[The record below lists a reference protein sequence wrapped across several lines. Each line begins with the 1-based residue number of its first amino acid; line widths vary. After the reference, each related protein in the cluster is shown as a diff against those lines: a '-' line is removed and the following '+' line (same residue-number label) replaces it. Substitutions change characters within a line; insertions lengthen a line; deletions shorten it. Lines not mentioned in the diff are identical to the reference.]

1 MLFSTA
7 LNGMGVARLR
17 YYSAIRYAVKAPQ
30 ENTMAKRTMS
40 RAQWNF
46 MAENTESMMRTV
58 MPEASARSD
67 EPINGWTVKKVAVV
81 KPLSVTLADLAK
93 KENE

>member
-1 MLFSTA
+1 
-7 LNGMGVARLR
+7 
-17 YYSAIRYAVKAPQ
+17 
-30 ENTMAKRTMS
+30 MS

-58 MPEASARSD
+58 MPEASARSA
-67 EPINGWTVKKVAVV
+67 EPINGWPVKKVAVV
-81 KPLSVTLADLAK
+81 KPLAVTLADLAK

>member
-1 MLFSTA
+1 
-7 LNGMGVARLR
+7 
-17 YYSAIRYAVKAPQ
+17 
-30 ENTMAKRTMS
+30 MAKKGMS

-58 MPEASARSD
+58 MPEASARSA
-67 EPINGWTVKKVAVV
+67 EPMNGWTVKRVAVV
-81 KPLSVTLADLAK
+81 KPLAVKLADVIK